1 MKKLLYVLIA
11 FITIIVVFSCQDDD
25 IIELRVEKIKKEP
38 VFTTKILS
46 GNNMPKL
53 DNLQSAI
60 EQAKKILSTNS
71 SQKSTVYDT
80 INGFWIDESKV
91 QHISSGEYES
101 YTYAVI
107 DPVDQSNLK
116 NLLLQKQIDSSYLPI
131 LLTYK
136 IDSIDF
142 SNSSIEYKV
151 LDNSVANSFQKSDII
166 DFIIG
171 NLNTCT
177 EVIFSGLDD
186 CACWSLSGNVITID
200 ILEDS
205 CSVFGTPPEN
215 TIEPGPGGSGGGNTS
230 SPGSQ
235 TPGGNNT
242 GGGGYNG
249 SSSGSTGQR
258 NDDTDNNQIN
268 TPQQD
273 DCLTLS
279 NGDCFSGSATS
290 IIKPDDVLI
299 RVSELRNIIETPIN
313 NFESE
318 EILKERIKAVGEYF
332 KLTSH
337 VEFSELELI
346 LNEVSQEDNLSHSD
360 LLLMA
365 GLTKQAYE
373 LLKPYAIQLI
383 TIGSLSDM
391 STVVPP
397 DILDIIEKN
406 LTQVAILPQ
415 VKNITGQ
422 AWPQGTLQWEALGEI
437 LFQSHFLIE
446 IGVGFIPGSSIIDVV
461 DGISNDDYL
470 ALTFGI
476 AGLVVDAFGGTIVKA
491 IGKIGKVAYKGFKI
505 FRIVV
510 DFLTEITNTIQ
521 YGLKVVVDDNVA
533 KILNDLDQEIARVYN
548 GFGVSK
554 VLKFNYSGF
563 GGDIIT
569 NPNKTTTLIGRWGG
583 QLEDIWNT
591 GLAKQGDNVGGL
603 NILGEP
609 LGNGVDEVWAFNESW
624 LLDAINRSDVIR
636 VTADPAIAS
645 NLIFQNTNNVIFNS
659 FDDVI
664 SYMTSFTN
672 IAPEFSNLGYFGREV
687 HTLINNGYSFNVI
700 TKTFEP

>member
-505 FRIVV
+505 FKTAL
-510 DFLTEITNTIQ
+510 DYLGEIKNTIQ
-521 YGLKVVVDDNVA
+521 FGLKTVLDDNIV
-533 KILNDLDQEIARVYN
+533 KIVNDLDDEIARIYN
-548 GFGVSK
+548 TGFGNSLST

-563 GGDIIT
+563 GGDIVT
-569 NPNKTTTLIGRWGG
+569 NPNKTTTVIGRFNDQIHGEGISVIKNSGLYKYGENIGG
-583 QLEDIWNT
+583 I
-591 GLAKQGDNVGGL
+591 
-603 NILGEP
+603 NILDAPPGTWSEQ
-609 LGNGVDEVWAFNESW
+609 LNMDWIDE
-624 LLDAINRSDVIR
+624 AIQRDDVIR
-636 VTADPAIAS
+636 VVSDPLDDS
-645 NLIFQNTNNVIFNS
+645 NIFRLDSFGNITNELTPFGLEVNRLNLAGYTFNP
-659 FDDVI
+659 
-664 SYMTSFTN
+664 N
-672 IAPEFSNLGYFGREV
+672 
-687 HTLINNGYSFNVI
+687 
-700 TKTFEP
+700 TFEFTP